1 MATMASQPGIGA
13 LLRDWRTRR
22 RLTQLDLAL
31 DAGIS
36 AKHLSFVE
44 TGRSNPSP
52 EMVLRLA
59 EQLRVPFRERNLML
73 LAAGHAPAFPERSLE
88 DPELAPLRA
97 GLESILSAHEPY
109 PAVAFDRCWNLVA
122 ANTAVGVLTE
132 GVDPALLAAPANVMR
147 ISLHPDG
154 MAPRIIN
161 LAEVRAHFLNRLRRQ
176 LATTGDD
183 QLAALIEEIADY
195 PAPDSPPGSSSAT
208 MLGPVRL
215 RGADRAE
222 LSFFGI
228 FASFDTP
235 FDVTT
240 SELAIEFIFPADPA
254 TAATLDPSRHG

>member
-22 RLTQLDLAL
+22 RRTQLDLAL

-36 AKHLSFVE
+36 AKHLSFLE

-59 EQLRVPFRERNLML
+59 EHLRVPFRERNLML
-73 LAAGHAPAFPERSLE
+73 LAAGYAPAFPERSLE
-88 DPELAPLRA
+88 DPELAPLQA
-97 GLESILSAHEPY
+97 GLESILAAHEPY

-122 ANTAVGVLTE
+122 ANSAVGALTE

-161 LAEVRAHFLNRLRRQ
+161 LAEVRTHFLDRLRRQ

-183 QLAALIEEIADY
+183 QLAALIEEITDY
-195 PAPDSPPGSSSAT
+195 PAPDSGAGSSSRT
-208 MLGPVRL
+208 MLGPVRM
-215 RGADRAE
+215 RGADGAE

-235 FDVTT
+235 FDITT
-240 SELAIEFIFPADPA
+240 SELAIEFIFPADPVT
-254 TAATLDPSRHG
+254 TAALERRNRR